1 MTADSLM
8 KQCFFSTV
16 FFKRRKAIRK
26 LERIAILA

>member
-16 FFKRRKAIRK
+16 FLVYKNPAIVAGLKRA
-26 LERIAILA
+26 